1 MYENQKQYV
10 TNVNK
15 CNKGWK
21 VNGKKKNTKIDEYIC
36 FGSLCI
42 RHQ

>member
-1 MYENQKQYV
+1 MYENQRQYV

-21 VNGKKKNTKIDEYIC
+21 VNGKKKEP
-36 FGSLCI
+36 
-42 RHQ
+42 R